1 MAVIEVTAI
10 ASWSLKS
17 AKFNSSLQLQFFL
30 SVVFLLRLYNLLSI

>member
-17 AKFNSSLQLQFFL
+17 TKFNSSLQLQFFL
-30 SVVFLLRLYNLLSI
+30 SVVFFY